1 MPAFTVKLKILQ
13 ESHWEKKM
21 NNQYSAEQVKVRIEK
36 ILRNLGKEPGNATKT
51 QYYAA
56 TCLSVRDILSSLW
69 TQQHKS
75 SDSLKNKQVYYL
87 SMEFLPGASLHS
99 YLFNLGIEE
108 SFREATMS
116 HGHRLEDLYEM
127 DPDAGLGNGGLGRL
141 ASCYMDAIA
150 SQKML
155 GHGFS
160 IFYEYGIFKQ
170 KIENFAQIEEPDD
183 WAANREFWLIRKPE
197 ETEEVRFGGK
207 LEEEWDEK
215 GKMKLIHKDYTKV
228 TALPFDV
235 LIPGYD
241 SKIVNTL
248 RLWKSGSAISINM
261 KLFAEGQYLKAM
273 EEKHR
278 AEVISKILYPE
289 DAHREGKTLR
299 LQQQYFFISASI
311 QNLTRE
317 HFKRFKSLDNF
328 HKKIAIH
335 INDTHP
341 ALAIP
346 ELMRIFLDEY
356 DYSWE
361 KAWEIVCRTVSY
373 TNHTIMPEA
382 LEQWPEGL
390 FAELLPRI
398 HSIVAEINRRFNDEL
413 SELIPDREYLR
424 KNMSVIYDGQ
434 IRMANLCV
442 LASHKVNGVSVLH
455 SNIIRDNLFNGFNII
470 SPNKFTNVT
479 NGIAYRRWLCQANP
493 KLSNL
498 IETLCGSD
506 FKNDARELEKFIQYA
521 DNSEILQRVSEIK
534 RANKER
540 LAKYIKDRNNIT
552 INLDSIFDVQVK
564 RLHEYKRQTLN
575 LIHIIDLYNTIKDN
589 PGVEIY
595 PRTFIFGAKAAGG
608 YSMAKQ
614 IISLACNLAE
624 EINNDP
630 IASDFIKVVFLEN
643 YSVSLSEL
651 IMPAA
656 DVSEQISLA
665 GKEAS
670 GTGNMKLMINGAVTI
685 GTEDGANVEIHEAV
699 GDDNIFIFGMNV
711 SEVEALRQ
719 SGTYN
724 PWSVSHGNPSLDR
737 IFYKL
742 SKGINGTAFSGIANS
757 LTTGYND
764 AADPYFVL
772 ADFEDYK
779 RAQKDIQTAYM
790 DKRRWNRMSLVNIA
804 KAGRFSADRA
814 VIEYAENIWEINPVD
829 DTYYPE

>member
-1 MPAFTVKLKILQ
+1 M
-13 ESHWEKKM
+13 KKH
-21 NNQYSAEQVKVRIEK
+21 YSAEHIKARIEK
-36 ILRNLGKEPGNATKT
+36 ILSNFGKDASDATKNE
-51 QYYAA
+51 YYAA
-56 TCLSVRDILSSLW
+56 TCLLVRDIMSNLR
-69 TQQHKS
+69 TQQNNS
-75 SDSLKNKQVYYL
+75 PDSYENKRVYYL
-87 SMEFLPGASLHS
+87 SMEFLPGASLHNHI
-99 YLFNLGIEE
+99 FNLGLEAP
-108 SFREATMS
+108 FREATIS
-116 HGHRLEDLYEM
+116 HGRKLEDLYEM

-141 ASCYMDAIA
+141 ASCYLDAIA

-170 KIENFAQIEEPDD
+170 KIENFMQIEAPDD
-183 WAANREFWLIRKPE
+183 WATNREYWLIRKPE
-197 ETEEVRFGGK
+197 EMEEVHFGGK
-207 LEEEWDEK
+207 LKEECDKK
-215 GKMKLIHKDYTKV
+215 GNVKLVHKDYARV
-228 TALPFDV
+228 LALPFDM

-241 SKIVNTL
+241 SGIVNTL
-248 RLWKSGSAISINM
+248 RLWKSGSAMSIDM
-261 KLFAEGQYLKAM
+261 KLFADGQYLKSM

-299 LQQQYFFISASI
+299 LQQQYFFISASM
-311 QNLTRE
+311 QSLTRE
-317 HFKRFKSLDNF
+317 HFRRFNTLNNF
-328 HKKIAIH
+328 YKKAAIH

-341 ALAIP
+341 AMAIP
-346 ELMRIFLDEY
+346 ELMRIFMDDY

-361 KAWEIVCRTVSY
+361 KAWEIVCRTISY

-382 LEQWPEGL
+382 LEQWPEDL

-398 HSIVAEINRRFNDEL
+398 HSIVVEINRRFNDEL
-413 SELIPDREYLR
+413 STNIPEHEQLR
-424 KNMSVIYDGQ
+424 KTMSVIYDEK

-442 LASHKVNGVSVLH
+442 LAAHKVNGVSALH
-455 SNIIRDNLFNGFNII
+455 SGIIRDNLFGGFNAVT
-470 SPNKFTNVT
+470 PEKFTNVT

-498 IETLCGSD
+498 IETLCGSG
-506 FKNDARELEKFIQYA
+506 FKKDARELEKLMSYA
-521 DNSEILQRVSEIK
+521 DNDEILQRISEVK
-534 RANKER
+534 KANKKR
-540 LAKYIKDRNNIT
+540 LAKYIKTHNNIT
-552 INLDSIFDVQVK
+552 VNLDSIFDVQVK

-575 LIHIIDLYNTIKDN
+575 LIHIIDLYNAIKENRNVD
-589 PGVEIY
+589 IY
-595 PRTFIFGAKAAGG
+595 PRTFIFGAKAAAG
-608 YSMAKQ
+608 YSAAKR

-685 GTEDGANVEIHEAV
+685 GTEDGANIEIHEAV
-699 GDDNIFIFGMNV
+699 GDDNIFIFGMDV
-711 SEVEALRQ
+711 SEVEDLRR
-719 SGTYN
+719 SGTYT
-724 PWSVSHGNPSLDR
+724 PWSICRDNPSLER
-737 IFYKL
+737 ILFKL
-742 SKGINGTAFSGIANS
+742 AAGINGTAFSDMANS
-757 LTTGYND
+757 LTTGYNGI
-764 AADPYFVL
+764 ADQYFVL

-790 DKRRWNRMSLVNIA
+790 DKKRWNRMSLINTA
-804 KAGRFSADRA
+804 KAGCFSADRA
-814 VIEYAENIWEINPVD
+814 VMEYAENIWGIRPVED
-829 DTYYPE
+829 I

>member
-1 MPAFTVKLKILQ
+1 MKKHYSTDHVKAKI
-13 ESHWEKKM
+13 E
-21 NNQYSAEQVKVRIEK
+21 R
-36 ILRNLGKEPGNATKT
+36 ILRNFGKEPGNATKT
-51 QYYAA
+51 QYYSAV
-56 TCLSVRDILSSLW
+56 CLSVRDILSKLW

-75 SDSLKNKQVYYL
+75 SDSHKNKQVYYL
-87 SMEFLPGASLHS
+87 SMEFLPGTSLRS
-99 YLFNLGIEE
+99 NLFNLGIED

-141 ASCYMDAIA
+141 ASCYLDAIA
-150 SQKML
+150 SREML
-155 GHGFS
+155 AHGFS

-170 KIENFAQIEEPDD
+170 KIKNYAQVEEPDD
-183 WAANREFWLIRKPE
+183 WATSRGFWLIRKPE
-197 ETEEVRFGGK
+197 ETEEVHFGGK
-207 LEEEWDEK
+207 LEEALDKK
-215 GKMKLIHKDYTKV
+215 GKIKLVHKDYTKV
-228 TALPFDV
+228 LALPFDI

-241 SKIVNTL
+241 SEIVNAL
-248 RLWKSGSAISINM
+248 RLWKSGSAISIDM
-261 KLFAEGQYLKAM
+261 KLFAEGQYLQAM

-311 QNLTRE
+311 QSLVRE
-317 HFKRFKSLDNF
+317 HHRLFKSLDNF
-328 HKKIAIH
+328 HKKVAIH

-341 ALAIP
+341 AMAIP
-346 ELMRIFLDEY
+346 ELMRIFMDEH

-361 KAWEIVCRTVSY
+361 KAWEIIIKTVSY

-382 LEQWPEGL
+382 LEQWPEDL

-413 SELIPDREYLR
+413 SALIPDREYLR
-424 KNMSVIYDGQ
+424 KDMSVIHDGK

-455 SNIIRDNLFNGFNII
+455 SGLIRENLFSGFNVIT
-470 SPNKFTNVT
+470 PEKFTSVT

-498 IETLCGSD
+498 IETLCGGD
-506 FKNDARELEKFIQYA
+506 FKKDASALEKFIQYA
-521 DNSEILQRVSEIK
+521 DNAEILQRVSEIK
-534 RANKER
+534 MANKER
-540 LAKYIKDRNNIT
+540 LARYIKDHNNIT
-552 INLDSIFDVQVK
+552 VNLDSIFDVHVK

-575 LIHIIDLYNTIKDN
+575 LIHIIDLYNTIKESRNFD
-589 PGVEIY
+589 IY
-595 PRTFIFGAKAAGG
+595 PRTFIFGAKAAAG
-608 YSMAKQ
+608 YSMAKK

-630 IASDFIKVVFLEN
+630 VASNFIKVVFLEN

-685 GTEDGANVEIHEAV
+685 GTEDGANVEIREAV
-699 GDDNIFIFGMNV
+699 GDENIFIFGMTV

-724 PWSVSHGNPSLDR
+724 PWSICHNNASLER
-737 IFYKL
+737 IFHKL
-742 SKGINGTAFSGIANS
+742 SKGINDTVFSDIANS
-757 LTTGYND
+757 LTTGYNGI
-764 AADPYFVL
+764 ADPYFVL
-772 ADFEDYK
+772 ADFESYK
-779 RAQKDIQTAYM
+779 RTQKDIQAAFT
-790 DKRRWNRMSLVNIA
+790 DKKRWNRMSLINIA

-814 VIEYAENIWEINPVD
+814 VMEYANNIWGIKPVED
-829 DTYYPE
+829 AF

>member
-1 MPAFTVKLKILQ
+1 MKNNYTTEHVKAKI
-13 ESHWEKKM
+13 E
-21 NNQYSAEQVKVRIEK
+21 R
-36 ILRNLGKEPGNATKT
+36 ILRNLGKEPGNATKN

-56 TCLSVRDILSSLW
+56 TCLSVRDILSKFW

-75 SDSLKNKQVYYL
+75 SDSRKNKQVYYF
-87 SMEFLPGASLHS
+87 SMEFLPGSSLRSHI
-99 YLFNLGIEE
+99 FNLGIED
-108 SFREATMS
+108 SFREAAMA
-116 HGHRLEDLYEM
+116 HGHRLEDLYDM

-141 ASCYMDAIA
+141 ASCYLDAIA
-150 SQKML
+150 SRRML

-170 KIENFAQIEEPDD
+170 KIENFTQVEEPDD
-183 WAANREFWLIRKPE
+183 WATNREFWLIRKPE
-197 ETEEVRFGGK
+197 EMEEVRFGGK
-207 LEEEWDEK
+207 LEEEWDKK
-215 GKMKLIHKDYTKV
+215 GKKKLIHKDYTRV

-241 SKIVNTL
+241 SEIVNTL
-248 RLWKSGSAISINM
+248 RLWKSGSAISIDM
-261 KLFAEGQYLKAM
+261 KLFAAGQYLKAM

-278 AEVISKILYPE
+278 AEVISKILYPN

-311 QNLTRE
+311 QSLTRE
-317 HFKRFKSLDNF
+317 HHRRFHNLDNF
-328 HKKIAIH
+328 HKKVAIH

-341 ALAIP
+341 AMVIP
-346 ELMRIFLDEY
+346 ELMRVLIDDFG
-356 DYSWE
+356 YSWE
-361 KAWEIVCRTVSY
+361 KAWEIVCQTVSY

-382 LEQWPEGL
+382 LEQWPEDL
-390 FAELLPRI
+390 FAELLPRV

-424 KNMSVIYDGQ
+424 KNMSVIYDGN
-434 IRMANLCV
+434 IRMANLCIT
-442 LASHKVNGVSVLH
+442 ASHKVNGVSALH
-455 SNIIRDNLFNGFNII
+455 SGIIRDNLFSGFYTV
-470 SPNKFTNVT
+470 SPDKFTNVT

-493 KLSNL
+493 KLSHL

-506 FKNDARELEKFIQYA
+506 FKNDAHKLEKFMQYA
-521 DNSEILQRVSEIK
+521 DNTEILQRVSEIK

-540 LAKYIKDRNNIT
+540 FAKYIKDHNNIT
-552 INLDSIFDVQVK
+552 VNLDSIFDVQVK

-575 LIHIIDLYNTIKDN
+575 LIHIIDLYNTIRENRNAD
-589 PGVEIY
+589 IY
-595 PRTFIFGAKAAGG
+595 PRTFIFGAKAAAG

-630 IASDFIKVVFLEN
+630 VASDYIKVVFLEN

-685 GTEDGANVEIHEAV
+685 GTADGANVEIRDAV
-699 GDDNIFIFGMNV
+699 GDDNIFIFGMSV

-724 PWSVSHGNPSLDR
+724 PWSFSHDNPSFER
-737 IFYKL
+737 IFNKL
-742 SKGINGTAFSGIANS
+742 AKGINGTGFGDIVNS
-757 LTTGYND
+757 LTTGHNSI
-764 AADPYFVL
+764 ADPYFVL

-779 RAQKDIQTAYM
+779 RAQNDLQAAYI
-790 DKRRWNRMSLVNIA
+790 DKKRWNRMSLINTA

-814 VIEYAENIWEINPVD
+814 VMEYAENIWGIKPVEG
-829 DTYYPE
+829 TGIELYL

>member
-1 MPAFTVKLKILQ
+1 MNKHYTTEHVKGKI
-13 ESHWEKKM
+13 E
-21 NNQYSAEQVKVRIEK
+21 R
-36 ILRNLGKEPGNATKT
+36 ILRNLGKEPANATKN
-51 QYYAA
+51 QYYSAV
-56 TCLSVRDILSSLW
+56 CLSIRDILSKMW
-69 TQQHKS
+69 TQQHNS
-75 SDSLKNKQVYYL
+75 SDSRKNKQVYYL
-87 SMEFLPGASLHS
+87 SMEFLPGSSLHS
-99 YLFNLGIEE
+99 HLFNLGIED

-141 ASCYMDAIA
+141 ASCYLDAIA
-150 SQKML
+150 SREML
-155 GHGFS
+155 AHGFS
-160 IFYEYGIFKQ
+160 IFYEYGIFRQ
-170 KIENFAQIEEPDD
+170 KITNFAQVEEPDD
-183 WAANREFWLIRKPE
+183 WATNREFWLIRKPE
-197 ETEEVRFGGK
+197 ETEEVRFWGK
-207 LEEEWDEK
+207 LEEEWDAK

-228 TALPFDV
+228 VAFPFDT
-235 LIPGYD
+235 LIPGYK
-241 SKIVNTL
+241 SKIVNAL
-248 RLWKSGSAISINM
+248 RLWKSGSAISIDM

-311 QNLTRE
+311 QSIVRE
-317 HFKRFKSLDNF
+317 HHRRFKSLDNF
-328 HKKIAIH
+328 HKKVAIH

-341 ALAIP
+341 AMAIP
-346 ELMRIFLDEY
+346 ELMRIFMDDY
-356 DYSWE
+356 DYTWE
-361 KAWEIVCRTVSY
+361 NAWEIVCKTVSY

-382 LEQWPEGL
+382 LEQWPEAL

-398 HSIVAEINRRFNDEL
+398 HSIVAEINRRFNDVL
-413 SELIPDREYLR
+413 SERIPDREYLR
-424 KNMSVIYDGQ
+424 KEMSVIYDGK

-442 LASHKVNGVSVLH
+442 LASHKVNGVSALH
-455 SNIIRDNLFNGFNII
+455 SGIIRENLFSGFYAIT
-470 SPNKFTNVT
+470 PEKFTNIT

-498 IETLCGSD
+498 IETLCGGD
-506 FKNDARELEKFIQYA
+506 FKKDARELEKFAQYMNNA
-521 DNSEILQRVSEIK
+521 EILQRISEIK
-534 RANKER
+534 TANKKR
-540 LAKYIKDRNNIT
+540 LAKYIKDHNNISV
-552 INLDSIFDVQVK
+552 NPDSIFDVHVK

-575 LIHIIDLYNTIKDN
+575 LIHIIDLYNTIKENRNID
-589 PGVEIY
+589 IY
-595 PRTFIFGAKAAGG
+595 PRTFIFGAKAAAG

-630 IASDFIKVVFLEN
+630 VASDFIKVVFLEN

-656 DVSEQISLA
+656 DISEQISLA

-685 GTEDGANVEIHEAV
+685 GTEDGANVEICDAV

-711 SEVEALRQ
+711 SEVEALGE

-724 PWSVSHGNPSLDR
+724 PWSICRNNASLER

-742 SKGINGTAFSGIANS
+742 AKGINGTVFSDIANS
-757 LTTGYND
+757 LTTGYNGI
-764 AADPYFVL
+764 ADPYFVL

-779 RAQKDIQTAYM
+779 RAQNDIQEAYK
-790 DKRRWNRMSLVNIA
+790 DKMRWNRMSLINIA

-814 VIEYAENIWEINPVD
+814 VTEYAEKIWGIKPVED
-829 DTYYPE
+829 AFN